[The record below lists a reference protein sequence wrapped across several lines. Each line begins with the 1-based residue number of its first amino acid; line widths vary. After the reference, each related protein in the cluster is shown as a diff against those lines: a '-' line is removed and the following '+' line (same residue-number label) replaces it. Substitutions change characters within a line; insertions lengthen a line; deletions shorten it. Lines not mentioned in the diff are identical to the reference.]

1 VDCDRARHD
10 LDHRLLTQRALLP
23 EVIALEIKRLYLECG
38 LPLERLHTA
47 ALGSKPDVMGP
58 AKTAPKPHPP
68 NRCSA

>member
-1 VDCDRARHD
+1 
-10 LDHRLLTQRALLP
+10 
-23 EVIALEIKRLYLECG
+23 VIALEIKRLYLECG

-47 ALGSKPDVMGP
+47 ALGSKPDLMGP